1 MSLEEIGGEESTS
14 NGGTGSSMVKTIQ
27 SLSIHQ
33 SSKIDVVK
41 FDGIKKLIC
50 VDTRY

>member
-1 MSLEEIGGEESTS
+1 MATEESTS
-14 NGGTGSSMVKTIQ
+14 DSGSGSFIVKTIH
-27 SLSIHQ
+27 SFQ